1 MYAGFIEGANDVIL
15 SNESSANESNI
26 GGESVNHQYSKS
38 FEFERDFDEFRR
50 RNFPQSAVYFSLLRP
65 FCELQIAKQFRSIS
79 SIIRYSA
86 AATEGARKH
95 LVLRM
100 SEVPVCCDNAL
111 AVFAAR

>member
-65 FCELQIAKQFRSIS
+65 FCELQIAKQFSQYKQYHAIFRSCNRGSKKIS
-79 SIIRYSA
+79 GAANVRSA
-86 AATEGARKH
+86 C
-95 LVLRM
+95 LLR
-100 SEVPVCCDNAL
+100 
-111 AVFAAR
+111 